1 MRADLSAGLTGALVA
16 LPQGIAFATI
26 AGLPPQYGLYSAMIP
41 AIIAALFGS
50 SRHLVSG
57 PTTAASIVLFT
68 ALSNLAEPGSSAF
81 IVYAITLT
89 LMVGIFEL
97 ALGMARLGL
106 LVNFISHSVIVG
118 FTAGAAILI
127 ITSQLKHFFGI
138 AIPRGL
144 HFHETFQY
152 LYFNLTEVHLLTV
165 FVGLVTLATGLWVKM
180 KYRRIPYMIVALV
193 VGGLVSSALNYLLF
207 IRNGQAPVIATVGQ
221 VPGGLPPLSMPDFS
235 FGVLTELAPIA
246 FAVTLFALTESVT
259 IARSLAA
266 RTGQYIDGNQEFIG
280 QGLSN
285 IVGSFFSSYV
295 ATGSFNRSSLNYE
308 AGAQTPLAAILAG
321 ALLMVVVLGITP
333 LLEFLPNAGMA
344 AILFVVAWR
353 LIDFHAIRTIIRAS
367 RSESVV
373 LGATFFATLFLH
385 LEFAILLGVFLSLVV
400 YLLAASHPRVVVRM
414 PNPNLPR
421 RRFATDATLAECP
434 QLSMVRIDGAIF
446 FGAVSYVAE
455 RLRAIARRNPEQKH
469 LLIFA
474 RSINTLDVGGAE
486 MLAQESTNRRKSGG
500 AVYLHGIKEQP
511 LRTLIRGGYMAEIGE
526 ENLFET
532 KTEAIAQIFARL
544 DKNICTKC
552 DKRIFLECQE
562 VPKSRTPAIASSKP
576 SRNEKS

>member
-1 MRADLSAGLTGALVA
+1 MRADVSAGLTGALVA

-89 LMVGIFEL
+89 LMVGVFEL
-97 ALGMARLGL
+97 TLGIARLGL

-127 ITSQLKHFFGI
+127 ITSQLQHFFGI

-144 HFHETFQY
+144 HFHETFQF
-152 LYFNLTEVHLLTV
+152 LYYNLSEVHLLTV
-165 FVGLVTLATGLWVKM
+165 FVGLVTFATSLWIKI
-180 KYRRIPYMIVALV
+180 KYRRIPYMIVALI
-193 VGGLVSSALNYLLF
+193 VGGLVASALNYLLF
-207 IRNGQAPVIATVGQ
+207 IRNGQEAAIATVGQ
-221 VPGGLPPLSMPDFS
+221 VPGGLPPLSIPDFS

-308 AGAQTPLAAILAG
+308 AGAQTPFAAILAG
-321 ALLMVVVLGITP
+321 ALLMVIVLGVTP
-333 LLEFLPNAGMA
+333 LLAFLPNAGMA

-353 LIDFHAIRTIIRAS
+353 LIDFKAIRTIVRAS

-373 LGATFFATLFLH
+373 LWATFFATLFLH

-421 RRFATDATLAECP
+421 RRFTTDATLTECP

-469 LLIFA
+469 MLIFA
-474 RSINTLDVGGAE
+474 RSITTLDVGGAE
-486 MLAQESTNRRKSGG
+486 MLAQESVNRRKSGG
-500 AVYLHGIKEQP
+500 AVYLHGVKEQP
-511 LRTLIRGGYMAEIGE
+511 LRTLIRGRYMAEIGE

-544 DKNICTKC
+544 DKNICTTC

-562 VPKSRTPAIASSKP
+562 VPQKRAPTPVSPDSTGKKE
-576 SRNEKS
+576 S